1 MPKSDPIDALAVGL
15 SADHK
20 AEKRSSARK
29 GKAATEQT
37 EQTAEAA
44 APETTEQR
52 DPTPAEEQARVE
64 AERPTP
70 DARVNLDTPPA
81 PGDDPES
88 VFDRRLARL
97 DAIAQGAQ
105 FEAGTAFGDARD
117 CLLDLFKHQPKL
129 WSAMTPSEK
138 NSAVKL
144 IETAARQIVHKVVL
158 IVAQEESDTVQ
169 GTLDKKWTV
178 NGEVIELKI
187 KLEQVDN
194 DTLIDVH
201 KLGGHRVVI
210 VSADD
215 KRFMSARGSQDQG
228 QDQLEIPLDPAPA
241 KSEAPATPPVAP
253 KGDTDLNPD
262 DDSGD
267 PIGDII
273 AAGKVVVT
281 SPEVTQKVFGV
292 PPVAQIGSTEGENWG
307 VFDTARDEWLQPDS
321 AGEDEWSGDSDDAR
335 RMTHEEATDLAADFH
350 EEGETGR
357 FVVRDVPPL
366 VKEAAP
372 AADPA
377 QD

>member
-1 MPKSDPIDALAVGL
+1 MSKTDPLDALAVGVA
-15 SADHK
+15 ADHQ
-20 AEKRSSARK
+20 AEKRTNARK
-29 GKAATEQT
+29 GKGATKP
-37 EQTAEAA
+37 AEPAQA
-44 APETTEQR
+44 ETTEPLETR
-52 DPTPAEEQARVE
+52 DPTAAEEQARVE

-88 VFDRRLARL
+88 VFDRRLDRL
-97 DAIAQGAQ
+97 TSIAIGAQ

-117 CLLDLFKHQPKL
+117 CILDLFKHQPKS

-138 NSAVKL
+138 NSAVKVV
-144 IETAARQIVHKVVL
+144 EAAARQIVHKVVL
-158 IVAQEESDTVQ
+158 VVAQEESNTVQ
-169 GTLDKKWTV
+169 GTLDKKWIV

-187 KLEQVDN
+187 KLEQIDN
-194 DTLIDVH
+194 DTLFDVH

-228 QDQLEIPLDPAPA
+228 TDQIDLPLDPFPA
-241 KSEAPATPPVAP
+241 KSETPATPPAAP
-253 KGDTDLNPD
+253 EGDTDLNPD

-273 AAGKVVVT
+273 AAGKVGVT
-281 SPEVTQKVFGV
+281 SPEVTKGVFGV
-292 PPVAQIGSTEGENWG
+292 PPVAQGEAPAGENWG
-307 VFDTARDEWLQPDS
+307 VYDTSRDEWLQPDS
-321 AGEDEWSGDSDDAR
+321 AGDDEWSADPALAR
-335 RMTHEEATDLAADFH
+335 QMTHGEASDLVVEFR
-350 EEGETGR
+350 EEGEEER
-357 FVVRDVPPL
+357 FVVREVAIPTEP
-366 VKEAAP
+366 AP

>member
-1 MPKSDPIDALAVGL
+1 MPKSDPLDTLAVGL

-20 AEKRSSARK
+20 AEKRKTALK
-29 GKAATEQT
+29 GKTTTEPA
-37 EQTAEAA
+37 AEAA
-44 APETTEQR
+44 APETIEQPE
-52 DPTPAEEQARVE
+52 PTPADEQARVE

-129 WSAMTPSEK
+129 WAAMTPSER

-158 IVAQEESDTVQ
+158 IVAQEESDTIQ

-178 NGEVIELKI
+178 NGET
-187 KLEQVDN
+187 LEAKVKFDN
-194 DTLIDVH
+194 ADNETLMD
-201 KLGGHRVVI
+201 LFGLAGHRVVI

-228 QDQLEIPLDPAPA
+228 TDQLEIPLDPFPT
-241 KSEAPATPPVAP
+241 KSEAPATPPPAP
-253 KGDTDLNPD
+253 EGDTDLNPD

-273 AAGKVVVT
+273 AAGKVGVT
-281 SPEVTQKVFGV
+281 SPDVTQGVFGV
-292 PPVAQIGSTEGENWG
+292 PPVAQAATTEGENWG
-307 VFDTARDEWLQPDS
+307 VYDTSRNEWLQPDS
-321 AGEDEWSGDSDDAR
+321 AGDDEWSADGALAR
-335 RMTHEEATDLAADFH
+335 QMTHGEATDLAVEFR
-350 EEGETGR
+350 EEGEEER
-357 FVVRDVPPL
+357 FVVRAVVFAVDA
-366 VKEAAP
+366 EP
-372 AADPA
+372 AADPD